1 MIAELNAQSVGI
13 VSISQDAVV
22 LAATILIAV
31 ARRLRKFAQAVAALS
46 LVSFISRREQL
57 STVVSSTSRN
67 GNAAM
72 SLLMTALETLREG
85 IPLESERYIVIQ
97 IAGES
102 AARPTG
108 VAARPA
114 AGGLSRP
121 IVIVAKVRPAAS
133 AAII

>member
-1 MIAELNAQSVGI
+1 MIAELTVQSVGI
-13 VSISQDAVV
+13 VSISRDAVV

-31 ARRLRKFAQAVAALS
+31 ARRIHEFAQAVAALS
-46 LVSFISRREQL
+46 LVSFTSQREQL

-72 SLLMTALETLREG
+72 SLLMTALETLRESTRR
-85 IPLESERYIVIQ
+85 ESERYIVIQ
-97 IAGES
+97 IAGEAS
-102 AARPTG
+102 ARPTG
-108 VAARPA
+108 AAARPA

-133 AAII
+133 AAIV